1 MAGRAAAVILALMVL
16 ALTVL
21 GVDYVLDYLGTDIVL
36 NFYPWDSVSLQRLLK
51 NTAVF
56 AFAVAGWLITL
67 VALIVALL
75 GMGSERLWRE

>member
-36 NFYPWDSVSLQRLLK
+36 NFYPWDRCVRLRRGGL
-51 NTAVF
+51 AHH
-56 AFAVAGWLITL
+56 ARGPHRGAPRDG
-67 VALIVALL
+67 
-75 GMGSERLWRE
+75 E